1 MPDLSYNPLLKELRL
16 NDNQITEIP
25 ETLRKCTA
33 LEIIDFG
40 NNQIKEWKDIASLGS
55 LLNLHNLNLKGNPLA
70 QKKDYLEKVLDLIPS
85 LRILDGERF
94 DPKFLQRKKKQ
105 RQNVNLVE
113 KKQRVKRMKLQKE
126 KKERKETGEEVVEK
140 KRKAA
145 EEVEPK
151 KQKKKSE
158 EPKAKKQ
165 KKEEDPFFV
174 VPEKKET
181 PKRKLKAADVAA
193 KKLKTEE
200 AKKPKTD
207 EVEPKKAEKPKPVP
221 LVPQTKAQ
229 TGVVGVVDKS
239 KKVKAKTKDTTDI
252 VAALE
257 NESKKETQADT
268 GTGLDVGGW
277 D

>member
-1 MPDLSYNPLLKELRL
+1 MKELRL

-25 ETLRKCTA
+25 ETLRKCSA
-33 LEIIDFG
+33 LEIVDFG

-55 LLNLHNLNLKGNPLA
+55 LLSLHNLNLKGNPIA

-105 RQNVNLVE
+105 RQNTNLVE

-126 KKERKETGEEVVEK
+126 KKERKTRGEDEDVEMK
-140 KRKAA
+140 
-145 EEVEPK
+145 
-151 KQKKKSE
+151 
-158 EPKAKKQ
+158 
-165 KKEEDPFFV
+165 DV
-174 VPEKKET
+174 VPEKKRKIKEKDE
-181 PKRKLKAADVAA
+181 PKSKKQKKDSDMFFVAPEAVKKPKVAEVAA
-193 KKLKTEE
+193 KKAAAQKQKKE
-200 AKKPKTD
+200 A
-207 EVEPKKAEKPKPVP
+207 EPKKKKQEETPKTAAAAAAPV
-221 LVPQTKAQ
+221 VPQTKAQ

-239 KKVKAKTKDTTDI
+239 KKNKTKAKAAAKTDI

-257 NESKKETQADT
+257 NEETQADT